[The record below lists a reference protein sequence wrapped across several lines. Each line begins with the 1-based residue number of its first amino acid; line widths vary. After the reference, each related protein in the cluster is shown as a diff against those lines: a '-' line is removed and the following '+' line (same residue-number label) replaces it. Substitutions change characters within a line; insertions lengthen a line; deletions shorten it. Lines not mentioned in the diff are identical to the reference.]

1 MDFRDVVPKL
11 IALHNAGAVPIPG
24 VQATITPVVEPGNLD
39 IGTLGKILKFYEDN
53 KTLFGIILKFAQP
66 FLDRFLHPAAHP
78 ELPPPPPPIVILPPP
93 PVVVPPPAA
102 GAAREIAQLLL
113 RYFWINR
120 KNTPWVEGGG
130 RKLLDTPLFQAILAG
145 DDPLQG
151 GDRVCFD
158 VTPVDQFGRK
168 FVTGDAA
175 NVLMKGIEYEVLGGV
190 GELQLQDPEGLGFDP
205 TPVVF
210 VPWEGGTVKPGFQGE
225 LGLIARYTNPQTGQ
239 EIKSNALPLLRI
251 RPWA

>member
-1 MDFRDVVPKL
+1 MDFRVAGPKV
-11 IALHNAGAVPIPG
+11 IALHNAGAIQIPG
-24 VQATITPVVEPGNLD
+24 LPMYVAETIEPGNLD
-39 IGTLGKILKFYEDN
+39 SGILARALKFYEDN
-53 KTLFGIILKFAQP
+53 KALFALVFKWGGPLLQH
-66 FLDRFLHPAAHP
+66 LLHPTAPSGTTSPVSVAV
-78 ELPPPPPPIVILPPP
+78 PPPV
-93 PVVVPPPAA
+93 PVVVPPPPAA
-102 GAAREIAQLLL
+102 GAPREIAQLLL

-120 KNTPWVEGGG
+120 KNTPWTEGGG
-130 RKLLDTPLFQAILAG
+130 RKLLDTPLFQAILALS
-145 DDPLQG
+145 DPLQG

-190 GELQLQDPEGLGFDP
+190 GELQLQDPGDLGFDP

-210 VPWEGGTVKPGFQGE
+210 VPWDGEVKPGYQGE
-225 LGLIARYTNPQTGQ
+225 LGLLARYTNPQTGA
-239 EIKSNALPLLRI
+239 EVRSNALPLLRI